1 MSKFFEEPILSDNQ
15 KDDLCSCDQGS
26 VSPEAR
32 YNDYR
37 NRMPFHYIEDDINDG
52 YYYWTFGATMEIE
65 FELEGNIAFGEDTD
79 LEPGQIIVDSELSL
93 TSKNPVEN
101 RVITEALNNK
111 LDKSSEASDFD
122 QAYIKTTDGKNGLK
136 NISEN
141 TLSNSIVSRGPS
153 GRFKI
158 LDAVED
164 DQPITLR
171 QAKIAHAIQADWN
184 QEDTTSEAYIK
195 NKPEI
200 YKGTGTSSLKQ
211 KEDPKYNGV
220 IKAVDKNPYAKVLET
235 TLTNEEVIGA
245 NGDYAV
251 SLGGNSSAQGKRSLG
266 AGTSSVAKG
275 AYSHSL
281 GDNTVTTIKGTDSTA
296 IGYQTTTDAPASF
309 ADGSYTVVLGQKYIE
324 GMFDPLAEPGQPGT
338 PTEPGTTPTDSL
350 EMDKRRGEA
359 GHASGFNSYVSGF
372 AGYADGVSNVADG
385 HISKSSGRSNRSWS
399 YLSKTDGYQSVV
411 KPDDTDPNATGEGS
425 WANGKDIQIV
435 GAKYAYSGGEGNVVI
450 AGADNSFS
458 YGKGLQSKG
467 QSQTVIGQY
476 NENHSED
483 VFEVGSGQ
491 DIVNRKTTFR
501 VTKDGKAY
509 YNEFEVSNLKT
520 TGDKIAELD
529 NKLTPK
535 INSNTTE
542 ISNLWTTVRDTNTNL
557 NRLNETKLDKTG
569 GTVTGTLNVKENL
582 NVTGNLNV
590 SGTATAVRTQS
601 LLVID
606 NVIATNADKKELTTL
621 LSGLALNKNA
631 NETYG
636 LMYDPADNTVK
647 FGQGTLS
654 DTGVFTFTAGEGNP
668 IAIRDDSSKFNDNHF
683 VKWDED
689 TNKFVDSG
697 FLAEDFV
704 DVATQQTISGIK
716 TFTDETHFGTT
727 HFSKDLNVDNAS
739 IKVFDTTKDLVTQ
752 YKADSITIDNGT
764 NPAAVQYVL
773 NIPKESGTLLVN
785 KFQYSKFDTSNDGDS
800 WTLTDSNK
808 NLELKYQDDNSH
820 SSVSLEK
827 DYIELFDVNG
837 TGTAKVNLSSNI
849 ITLDSESTEGQ
860 HKLFRITPDKVTIG
874 NSTDAA
880 LIEID
885 SNSTKFNN
893 RPQVK
898 DNGNYVN
905 IALSNDLNN
914 YVTTQSESADNYYAQ
929 LTNENGIISARIFQ
943 NGNETDTQ
951 NLIVDK
957 DGVRILNNKV
967 ATENQ
972 LTNKVDKLA
981 ESLRSQAYVKDS
993 NGDNT
998 GLSYTYTDE
1007 GGTLAVRNASGQLQ
1021 VSAPL
1026 NAKDAAN
1033 KEFVENSKYVV
1044 GNGLNLTEATNT
1056 LNANIVKI
1064 QDSISTEFTP
1074 DENGVVTIPKGSR
1087 TNFGLLKS
1095 NFVDGIQSPNGI
1107 LAIWPASKEDL
1118 DKRTNSFSGT
1128 LYPDG
1133 PMRPIVYNAIN
1144 YAVKAALTDN
1154 KRIGTETTA
1163 STAFTDTEKDRAC
1176 EVLGAVRYA
1185 MKVTIL

>member
-1 MSKFFEEPILSDNQ
+1 MEYPNGIYLYGKLNKEITVKEYEGFTTDTSTT
-15 KDDLCSCDQGS
+15 S
-26 VSPEAR
+26 VIDST
-32 YNDYR
+32 
-37 NRMPFHYIEDDINDG
+37 IK
-52 YYYWTFGATMEIE
+52 
-65 FELEGNIAFGEDTD
+65 
-79 LEPGQIIVDSELSL
+79 VD
-93 TSKNPVEN
+93 
-101 RVITEALNNK
+101 VIKVPNK
-111 LDKSSEASDFD
+111 LTIKEAEDLFQIFDGSKEVVVDLTPYAKEVQLLDSVELVSTSSDQNKLIFRDKSGNEITSVD
-122 QAYIKTTDGKNGLK
+122 
-136 NISEN
+136 ISGF
-141 TLSNSIVSRGPS
+141 T
-153 GRFKI
+153 
-158 LDAVED
+158 
-164 DQPITLR
+164 Q
-171 QAKIAHAIQADWN
+171 IQADWN

-195 NKPEI
+195 NKPTKLSQFEND
-200 YKGTGTSSLKQ
+200 GDGTSPFATEAYVEENGGKIDSISLNDVNLPIDSNK
-211 KEDPKYNGV
+211 NV
-220 IKAVDKNPYAKVLET
+220 NIKAVEPLDGTYLVYTENGTNQT
-235 TLTNEEVIGA
+235 TGVA
-245 NGDYAV
+245 Y
-251 SLGGNSSAQGKRSLG
+251 
-266 AGTSSVAKG
+266 TSSK
-275 AYSHSL
+275 
-281 GDNTVTTIKGTDSTA
+281 DPDTIPIRDS
-296 IGYQTTTDAPASF
+296 
-309 ADGSYTVVLGQKYIE
+309 DGNIE
-324 GMFDPLAEPGQPGT
+324 
-338 PTEPGTTPTDSL
+338 
-350 EMDKRRGEA
+350 
-359 GHASGFNSYVSGF
+359 
-372 AGYADGVSNVADG
+372 
-385 HISKSSGRSNRSWS
+385 
-399 YLSKTDGYQSVV
+399 
-411 KPDDTDPNATGEGS
+411 
-425 WANGKDIQIV
+425 V
-435 GAKYAYSGGEGNVVI
+435 GAITDTSSSDLAAN
-450 AGADNSFS
+450 
-458 YGKGLQSKG
+458 KGYVD
-467 QSQTVIGQY
+467 SQ
-476 NENHSED
+476 N
-483 VFEVGSGQ
+483 
-491 DIVNRKTTFR
+491 
-501 VTKDGKAY
+501 
-509 YNEFEVSNLKT
+509 
-520 TGDKIAELD
+520 
-529 NKLTPK
+529 NK
-535 INSNTTE
+535 
-542 ISNLWTTVRDTNTNL
+542 
-557 NRLNETKLDKTG
+557 KLDKTG
-569 GTVTGTLNVKENL
+569 GTIEGTLNVKENL

-606 NVIATNADKKELTTL
+606 NVIATNADKQELTTL

-647 FGQGTLS
+647 FGPGTLS
-654 DTGVFTFTAGEGNP
+654 DTGVFTFNAGEGNP

-683 VKWDED
+683 IKWDED
-689 TNKFVDSG
+689 TNKFTDSG

-727 HFSKDLNVDNAS
+727 HFSKDLNVDDAS
-739 IKVFDTTKDLVTQ
+739 IKIFDTTKDLVTQ

-800 WTLTDSNK
+800 WNLTDSNK

-820 SSVSLEK
+820 SSISLEK

-860 HKLFRITPDKVTIG
+860 HKLVRITPDKVTIG

-905 IALSNDLNN
+905 IALSTDLNN
-914 YVTTQSESADNYYAQ
+914 YVATQSESADNYYAQ

-951 NLIVDK
+951 NLIIDK
-957 DGVRILNNKV
+957 DGARILNNKV

-972 LTNKVDKLA
+972 LTSKVDKLA

-1021 VSAPL
+1021 VSTPL
-1026 NAKDAAN
+1026 NDKDAAN

-1064 QDSISTEFTP
+1064 QDFNANEFTP
-1074 DENGVVTIPKGSR
+1074 DTNGVVTIPNGSR

-1095 NFVDGIQSPNGI
+1095 DFANGIQSPNGV
-1107 LAIWPASKEDL
+1107 LSIWPANKEDIN
-1118 DKRTNSFSGT
+1118 KRTNSFSGT

-1144 YAVKAALTDN
+1144 YAVKAALTDD
-1154 KRIGTETTA
+1154 KRIGTETTDP
-1163 STAFTDTEKDRAC
+1163 TTFTDIEKDRAC
-1176 EVLGAVRYA
+1176 EILGASRKTYIH
-1185 MKVTIL
+1185 KVSICVHDSAPPMEIWVYSKSATLFTQISDIPDGCYTMTNFGDEYFGLLAFYSGKVSRIWNLENTLKCEAYITPSETSYIFRGDTLVE